1 MQRINLDTDIRPL
14 SDFRANVASII
25 EEIKRTKRPVVLTQH
40 GRSAAVMIDV
50 GEYERI
56 LDKLELLSDIQIAEN
71 QLESGKGLRHE
82 QAKKQ
87 ILNRLKS

>member
-56 LDKLELLSDIQIAEN
+56 LEKLELLSDIQIAEN
-71 QLESGKGLRHE
+71 QLKNGKGLSHDKAR
-82 QAKKQ
+82 KQ
-87 ILNRLKS
+87 ILNKLRS

>member
-14 SDFRANVASII
+14 SDFRANVSSII

-40 GRSAAVMIDV
+40 GRSAAVIIDV

-56 LDKLELLSDIQIAEN
+56 LEKLELLSDIQIAEN
-71 QLESGKGLRHE
+71 QLESGKGLSHD

>member
-40 GRSAAVMIDV
+40 GRSVAVMIDV

-56 LDKLELLSDIQIAEN
+56 LEKLELLNDIQIAEN
-71 QLESGKGLRHE
+71 QLEGGKGISHD

-87 ILNRLKS
+87 ILNRLK